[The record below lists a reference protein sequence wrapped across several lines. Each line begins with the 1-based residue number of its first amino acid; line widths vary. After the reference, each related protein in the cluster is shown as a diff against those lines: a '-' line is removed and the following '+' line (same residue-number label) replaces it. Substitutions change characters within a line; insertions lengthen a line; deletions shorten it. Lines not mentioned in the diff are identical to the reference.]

1 MNFKEEE
8 QIQNLR
14 NKIKFST
21 LTCEKVLNN
30 FSNLNFVEK
39 TLQSCEQECY
49 DKYNK
54 IYSDEDNSKNYQNIK
69 TNFIECTDK
78 CEQIYKR
85 IIDHQVKGAEISYV
99 LNIFI
104 FSLLIKN
111 I

>member
-21 LTCEKVLNN
+21 LTCERVLDN
-30 FSNLNFVEK
+30 FSNLVFVEK
-39 TLQSCEQECY
+39 TLQTCEQECY

-54 IYSDEDNSKNYQNIK
+54 IYNEKDTIKNYSNIK
-69 TNFIECTDK
+69 TDFIDCIDK

-85 IIDHQVKGAEISYV
+85 IIDHQIKGAEISYV
-99 LNIFI
+99 YIHY
-104 FSLLIKN
+104 
-111 I
+111 